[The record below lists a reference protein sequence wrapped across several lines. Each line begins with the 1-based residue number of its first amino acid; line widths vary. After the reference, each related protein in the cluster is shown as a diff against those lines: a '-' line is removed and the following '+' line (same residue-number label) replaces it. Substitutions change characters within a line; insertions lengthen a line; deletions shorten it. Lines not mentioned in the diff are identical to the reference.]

1 MSERPV
7 LADPLRIAPPPLLIG
22 AVEPGLGEAAKALL
36 CSSRRISDRLA
47 ALIDA
52 RLGPADPALLDD
64 SDRTILAA
72 GLAHREAARLI
83 AGALA
88 HAGRIRLLVSGAEVG
103 RFVEACGHAA
113 RDAVFAVS
121 REAGAD
127 PFPSSP
133 DLVADVRAAGAAIF
147 AGWRQALPP
156 GFAARLALVQPDAAP
171 LSPGGSGH
179 AALYRLASTL
189 VPR

>member
-1 MSERPV
+1 MSARPT
-7 LADPLRIAPPPLLIG
+7 LADPLRIAPLPLLIG
-22 AVEPGLGEAAKALL
+22 AVEPGLGEAAAMLL
-36 CSSRRISDRLA
+36 CASQRIAVRLA
-47 ALIDA
+47 TLIDA

-64 SDRTILAA
+64 SDRAILAA
-72 GLAHREAARLI
+72 GPAHRESARLI

-121 REAGAD
+121 REAGAE
-127 PFPSSP
+127 PFSSSA
-133 DLVADVRAAGAAIF
+133 DLVADVRAAGSAIF

-156 GFAARLALVQPDAAP
+156 GFAARLALVQPDIAP
-171 LSPGGSGH
+171 LPPGESGSGH
-179 AALYRLASTL
+179 AALYRLA
-189 VPR
+189 